1 MYKSYELESP
11 FTEIDNPKK
20 TNIVIRCIYKHP
32 GMKFNE
38 FDEFYLNNLLEK
50 LGERRAY
57 FRKIKRPEIGRFI
70 KKCPFWKKKKQNK
83 TKQNKLFLIW
93 IKSL

>member
-1 MYKSYELESP
+1 MYKSYELKLT

-38 FDEFYLNNLLEK
+38 INEFYLSNLLDK
-50 LGERRAY
+50 PGERRAY
-57 FRKIKRPEIGRFI
+57 FRKVKRPEIGRFI
-70 KKCPFWKKKKQNK
+70 KKC
-83 TKQNKLFLIW
+83 LF
-93 IKSL
+93 